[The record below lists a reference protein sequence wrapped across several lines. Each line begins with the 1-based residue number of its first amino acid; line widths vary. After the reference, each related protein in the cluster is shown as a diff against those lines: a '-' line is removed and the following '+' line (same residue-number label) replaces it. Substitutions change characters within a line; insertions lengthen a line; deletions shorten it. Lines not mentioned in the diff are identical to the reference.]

1 MTNYSRQNG
10 ILDDLNSLPAAYR
23 SSGQTLVSGNNSFSR
38 NTAARDRRKRFICLP
53 LGVLER
59 GSRRICH
66 VEAWQNDRCRESVA
80 VSDVMNVQAETAFT
94 SMECW
99 TWVKKMCRAIF
110 NHLSTFYSSIL
121 IIWSIIVSVSLH
133 YKIIVIQFL
142 LYFECNVIIV
152 RKLSIMIDFWQ

>member
-1 MTNYSRQNG
+1 MVAG
-10 ILDDLNSLPAAYR
+10 GVYR

-110 NHLSTFYSSIL
+110 NHLSTFFYPSIL
-121 IIWSIIVSVSLH
+121 ISDRSSFFFRYITKLRI
-133 YKIIVIQFL
+133 FL
-142 LYFECNVIIV
+142 LYFEYNVNNKNNCLENYHN
-152 RKLSIMIDFWQ
+152 RFFDNCE